1 MVTEQRRPVRHARTE
16 LVLRLA
22 GGGLLFATGAIHLDL
37 YLTGYR
43 SIPTIGWLFLLQ
55 VIAAFGLGAVVLA
68 TGGWL
73 AAAAG
78 AGFALSTLGGYLL
91 SLWIGLF
98 GFTEVRTTAGIVA
111 GVIEVAAFAALAG
124 LAGLAAA
131 PVGRGRS
138 GSQAAPGG
146 AGGRPLACCR
156 AGVPGTRVVA
166 ASVAAVSV
174 AALAV
179 LGASVAVATGP
190 GATAAGGSLKTM
202 HIGGV
207 TVLTNAMGRTLYWF
221 APDTSTRSACYG
233 TCAAY
238 WPPVRGAA
246 TAGPGVTGRL
256 GTITRS
262 DGSVQATYDGHPLYT
277 YVGDTGAGQANGNR
291 LNLNGGLW
299 YEVTPSG

>member
-1 MVTEQRRPVRHARTE
+1 MRARAR

-22 GGGLLFATGAIHLDL
+22 GGGLLVATGAIHLDL
-37 YLTGYR
+37 YWTGYR

-55 VIAAFGLGAVVLA
+55 VIAAFGLGVVVLA
-68 TGGWL
+68 TGNWL

-78 AGFALSTLGGYLL
+78 AGFALATLGGYLL

-111 GVIEVAAFAALAG
+111 GVLEVAAFAALAALAALAAAPGSQAPPGGAVGRG
-124 LAGLAAA
+124 LAGL
-131 PVGRGRS
+131 
-138 GSQAAPGG
+138 
-146 AGGRPLACCR
+146 R
-156 AGVPGTRVVA
+156 AGVPGIRVVA
-166 ASVAAVSV
+166 ASVAAVSI

-179 LGASVAVATGP
+179 LGASVAVANGP
-190 GATAAGGSLKTM
+190 AATAAGGSLTTTR
-202 HIGGV
+202 IGGV
-207 TVLTNAMGRTLYWF
+207 TVLTNAKGRTLYWF
-221 APDTSTRSACYG
+221 APDTAIRSACYG

-246 TAGPGVTGRL
+246 AASPGVTGRL

-277 YVGDTGAGQANGNR
+277 YVGDTAAGQANGNR